1 MADQA
6 SGLGQFRGAAPAND
20 NCANATLLTVGT
32 SCSPTNGTVDQATQ
46 SIAAVDCQT
55 FVGNAN
61 DDVWYRFVATSPAVT
76 ILVQVN
82 ETFDAVI
89 DLRSGACNGTNIAC
103 MDDFTAGGNE
113 TLPATGLIVG
123 TTYRFRVYDYEAGYP
138 TDPTFT
144 VCVYGTPEPP
154 PNDVCEG
161 ATIQDLNVPGSVTVS
176 GDNTGA
182 TDTED
187 FGAAS
192 AWEAFTIDECA
203 DITISYCGT
212 DPFFGNAFL
221 NLMTDCSFSD
231 WIPSNDFDVTTCGD
245 ENITIRYIGVPAGT
259 YYYAV
264 LMDGSAMGAYTIEF
278 SAVACGTGGPA
289 NDLCSNVIPVD
300 LEAGNVVEFSGTTI
314 GATNTNDMVPGSTL
328 DIGGDTVTVWHAFTT
343 LECTDIAVSYCGTD
357 PLPLTYWAFLSQD
370 CPAGDDAFFFDGFN
384 FTDCGDDNATLFY
397 LNVPAGTYYL
407 PVRGEPSTAGPYQ
420 VQVSATACANAGPYC
435 DAGAVATQ
443 FEKISNV
450 TVAGID
456 NASSSSLGYEDFTS
470 ITGNVLQGQ
479 SYPINIEVT
488 GGFATDQG
496 LVWIDFDQS
505 DSFEPGELVFTG
517 DGIGPYTG
525 TIAVPAGAV
534 VGQTRMRIRLH
545 DTYDLNVDYQNT
557 PNPTPCDTSTFG
569 QVEDYTINV
578 APGAEPPVNDQC
590 GDVSAEDLAVGSSLT
605 FTGDNTGATMGGD
618 YEPGSDLESSGLA
631 SVWHAFT
638 TTECANVSVSYC
650 GTDPAFLNAW
660 IFLSTTCPATD
671 DILPSASFNTD
682 DCADGNVTMY
692 YPNLPAGTYYLPVMN
707 DPNVESLA
715 VGPYTI
721 EVAATGC
728 LPGPSND
735 ECTGAVNQDLA
746 IGGSVTFT
754 GDNTGATDSQGA
766 DTLGIAQVWE
776 TFTTTEC
783 ANLELTYCGTE
794 PAFGNAFLSLF
805 IDCPFTDFIPST
817 SFDLT
822 TCEDGNVTIF
832 YTAVPAGQYYYA
844 VMNDPDNSAVGPYT
858 ITVSATACLPGPPN
872 DECAGAIPLDVNLT
886 CEPTSG
892 TVLNA
897 TQSLEAVL
905 CNTFTGIAN
914 DDVWY
919 SFVATGPNQ
928 TITVD
933 GTDTLDAVIQLFEGG
948 CGNLVDLDCA
958 DATLGGDVEEIVS
971 TDLVEGTTYF
981 VRVYDFYNGYPI
993 EPTFDICI
1001 TGDIG
1006 TSVAEGHEGGFTLR
1020 PNPAEDEVTIT
1031 WNGANGSGRLDI
1043 LDLAGRLVFSEQR
1056 TLTAGGSLTLDL
1068 PAAISAGL
1076 YTVRLTTAD
1085 LRSEQRLLV
1094 K

>member
-1 MADQA
+1 MADQTA
-6 SGLGQFRGAAPAND
+6 GPGQFRGAAPAND

-46 SIAAVDCQT
+46 SIAAVDCAT

-61 DDVWYRFVATSPAVT
+61 DDVWYRFVATAPSVT
-76 ILVQVN
+76 ILVEVN

-103 MDDFTAGGNE
+103 MDDFIAGGNE
-113 TLPATGLIVG
+113 TLPATGLTVG

-138 TDPTFT
+138 TDPTFS
-144 VCVYGTPEPP
+144 VCVYGTPEAP
-154 PNDVCEG
+154 PNDLCED
-161 ATIQDLNVPGSVTVS
+161 AVIQDLGVPGSVTVN

-182 TDTED
+182 TDTE
-187 FGAAS
+187 GIGTATV
-192 AWEAFTIDECA
+192 WEAFTIDACA
-203 DITISYCGT
+203 DVTVSYCGT
-212 DPFFGNAFL
+212 DPAFGNVFISVVD
-221 NLMTDCSFSD
+221 DCLF
-231 WIPSNDFDVTTCGD
+231 TTVIDAGTPVDCGD
-245 ENITIRYIGVPAGT
+245 GNFALTFTGLAAGT
-259 YYYAV
+259 YLYPV
-264 LMDGSAMGAYTIEF
+264 LTEAGSEGPYTIEF

-300 LEAGNVVEFSGTTI
+300 LEAGNMVEFSGTTI
-314 GATNTNDMVPGSTL
+314 GATNANDMVPGSTL

-357 PLPLTYWAFLSQD
+357 PLPISYWAFLSQD

-435 DAGAVATQ
+435 EAGAVATQ
-443 FEKISNV
+443 FEKIGNV

-456 NASSSSLGYEDFTS
+456 NASTSSLGYEDFTS
-470 ITGNVLQGQ
+470 VEGNMLQGQ

-505 DSFEPGELVFTG
+505 DSFEAGELVFTG
-517 DGIGPYTG
+517 DGVGPYTG
-525 TIAVPAGAV
+525 TIAVPAGAA

-569 QVEDYTINV
+569 QVEDYSIV
-578 APGAEPPVNDQC
+578 ISAGVEPP
-590 GDVSAEDLAVGSSLT
+590 A
-605 FTGDNTGATMGGD
+605 
-618 YEPGSDLESSGLA
+618 
-631 SVWHAFT
+631 
-638 TTECANVSVSYC
+638 
-650 GTDPAFLNAW
+650 
-660 IFLSTTCPATD
+660 
-671 DILPSASFNTD
+671 
-682 DCADGNVTMY
+682 
-692 YPNLPAGTYYLPVMN
+692 
-707 DPNVESLA
+707 
-715 VGPYTI
+715 
-721 EVAATGC
+721 
-728 LPGPSND
+728 ND
-735 ECTGAVNQDLA
+735 ECDGAVNQNLA

-754 GDNTGATDSQGA
+754 GDNTGATDSPGA
-766 DTLGIAQVWE
+766 DSLGLAQVWE

-783 ANLELTYCGTE
+783 ANLQITYCGTE

-805 IDCPFTDFIPST
+805 VDCPFTDFIAST
-817 SFDLT
+817 SFDQT
-822 TCEDGNVTIF
+822 TCPDGNVTIF

-858 ITVSATACLPGPPN
+858 LTVSATACLPGPPN

-886 CEPTSG
+886 CEPTTG

-897 TQSLEAVL
+897 TQSLDAVL

-928 TITVD
+928 TITVN

-958 DATLGGDVEEIVS
+958 DATLGGDVEEIVT

-993 EPTFDICI
+993 EPTFEICV
-1001 TGDIG
+1001 TGDVG
-1006 TSVAEGHEGGFTLR
+1006 TTVAEEQGAGFTLR
-1020 PNPAEDEVTIT
+1020 PNPSEGQVTIAMPHLMGT
-1031 WNGANGSGRLDI
+1031 VRVEI
-1043 LDLAGRLVFSEQR
+1043 LDVAGRLVQSEQR
-1056 TLTAGGSLTLDL
+1056 QGAANSITFDL
-1068 PAAISAGL
+1068 APGVSAGI
-1076 YTVRLTTAD
+1076 YTVRLTSES

>member
-6 SGLGQFRGAAPAND
+6 SGPGQFRGTAPAND
-20 NCANATLLTVGT
+20 NCTNATLLTVGT

-46 SIAAVDCQT
+46 SIAAVDCAT

-61 DDVWYRFVATSPAVT
+61 DDVWYRFVATAPAVT
-76 ILVQVN
+76 ILVEVN

-103 MDDFTAGGNE
+103 MDDFIAGGNE
-113 TLPATGLIVG
+113 TLLATGLNVG

-138 TDPTFT
+138 TDPTFS
-144 VCVYGTPEPP
+144 VCVYGTPEAP
-154 PNDVCEG
+154 PNDLCED
-161 ATIQDLNVPGSVTVS
+161 AVIQDLGIPGSVTVN

-182 TDTED
+182 TDTE
-187 FGAAS
+187 GIGTAT
-192 AWEAFTIDECA
+192 AWEAFTIGACA
-203 DITISYCGT
+203 DVTVSYCGT
-212 DPFFGNAFL
+212 DPAFGNVFISV
-221 NLMTDCSFSD
+221 TDACAL
-231 WIPSNDFDVTTCGD
+231 TTVIDAGDPVDCGD
-245 ENITIRYIGVPAGT
+245 GNYALTFTGLAAGT
-259 YYYAV
+259 YWYPV
-264 LMDGSAMGAYTIEF
+264 LTEAGSEGPYTIEF

-289 NDLCSNVIPVD
+289 NDLCSNAIPVD
-300 LEAGNVVEFSGTTI
+300 LEAGNAVAFSGTTI

-357 PLPLTYWAFLSQD
+357 PLPLSYWAFLSQD

-420 VQVSATACANAGPYC
+420 VQVSATACATAGPYC
-435 DAGAVATQ
+435 EASAVATQ

-456 NASSSSLGYEDFTS
+456 NASSSSLGYEDFTDV
-470 ITGNVLQGQ
+470 TGNMMQGL
-479 SYPINIEVT
+479 SYPVNIEVS
-488 GGFATDQG
+488 GGFETDQG

-505 DSFEPGELVFTG
+505 DSFEAGELVFTG

-525 TIAVPAGAV
+525 TIAVPAGAT
-534 VGQTRMRIRLH
+534 VGETRMRIRLH
-545 DTYDLNVDYQNT
+545 DTYDLGVDYQNT

-569 QVEDYTINV
+569 QVEDYTIV
-578 APGAEPPVNDQC
+578 IAAGVEPP
-590 GDVSAEDLAVGSSLT
+590 G
-605 FTGDNTGATMGGD
+605 
-618 YEPGSDLESSGLA
+618 
-631 SVWHAFT
+631 
-638 TTECANVSVSYC
+638 
-650 GTDPAFLNAW
+650 
-660 IFLSTTCPATD
+660 
-671 DILPSASFNTD
+671 
-682 DCADGNVTMY
+682 
-692 YPNLPAGTYYLPVMN
+692 
-707 DPNVESLA
+707 
-715 VGPYTI
+715 
-721 EVAATGC
+721 
-728 LPGPSND
+728 ND
-735 ECTGAVNQDLA
+735 ECDGAVNQDLA

-766 DTLGIAQVWE
+766 DSLGIAQVWE

-783 ANLELTYCGTE
+783 ANLQITYCGTE
-794 PAFGNAFLSLF
+794 PVFGNAFLALF
-805 IDCPFTDFIPST
+805 IDCPFTDFISAT
-817 SFDLT
+817 SFDQT
-822 TCEDGNVTIF
+822 TCVDGNVTLF

-844 VMNDPDNSAVGPYT
+844 VMNDPDNAAVGPYT
-858 ITVSATACLPGPPN
+858 LTVSATACLPGPPN

-886 CEPTSG
+886 CEPTPG

-897 TQSLEAVL
+897 TQSLDAVV

-928 TITVD
+928 TITVN

-958 DATLGGDVEEIVS
+958 DATLGGDVEQIVT
-971 TDLVEGTTYF
+971 TDLVEGTTYI

-993 EPTFDICI
+993 EPTFDICV
-1001 TGDIG
+1001 TGDVG
-1006 TSVAEGHEGGFTLR
+1006 TSVAEGSEGGFALR
-1020 PNPAEDEVTIT
+1020 PNPAEGQVTIT
-1031 WNGANGSGRLDI
+1031 WNGANGSARVDLLDV
-1043 LDLAGRLVFSEQR
+1043 AGRLVFSGQHS
-1056 TLTAGGSLTLDL
+1056 LTTGGSLTLDL